1 MLEEYFGSSSTLQRN
16 ERVKLS
22 CHARS
27 VSAQLN
33 LVGANLRPDAA
44 AAPHGRTSGVDR
56 GNPPTRRTPG
66 IDKNARL
73 RLWADRPRDAN
84 VLPARKLNDRA
95 VLFSHLV
102 PPIREPPAECLT

>member
-1 MLEEYFGSSSTLQRN
+1 LNTTLMPHSIIIPGDACLAYFNKIWGILQRN

-73 RLWADRPRDAN
+73 RFWADRPRDGQ
-84 VLPARKLNDRA
+84 RTSRA
-95 VLFSHLV
+95 
-102 PPIREPPAECLT
+102 ETQ